1 MMNRIDK
8 TFQALKAEGK
18 KALITYMVAGDPG
31 LDQTVDLV
39 VAKATAGADVVELG
53 IPFSDPLADG
63 AVIQAAAQRSLDRG
77 TTTDGVFQAVK
88 KIRAQSQVPLVF
100 LVYFNTI
107 LAYGLEGFL
116 NQCREVGVDGLII
129 PDLPFEEKG
138 EIGLLMDDSVYL
150 ITLVAPTSNQRIQE
164 LVEDAKGFV
173 YCISTLGITGGGAG
187 FFSGLEE
194 FLARVKSETDTPI
207 ALGFGI
213 TKRDQVKPLLPMV
226 DGVIMGSKI
235 VDVIHQSQGDSDE
248 LDAFV
253 RSIKMEFE

>member
-1 MMNRIDK
+1 MNRIDK
-8 TFQALKAEGK
+8 TFQALQAEGK
-18 KALITYMVAGDPG
+18 KALITYMVAGDPS
-31 LDQTVDLV
+31 LEETVDLV
-39 VAKATAGADVVELG
+39 VAKAEAGADVVELG

-77 TTTDGVFQAVK
+77 TTTDGVFQVVRE
-88 KIRAQSQVPLVF
+88 IRVQSQVPLVF

-107 LAYGLEGFL
+107 LAYGPEAFL
-116 NQCREVGVDGLII
+116 KQCKDVGVDGLII
-129 PDLPFEEKG
+129 PDLPFEEKE
-138 EIGLLMDDSVYL
+138 EISLLMDDSVYL
-150 ITLVAPTSNQRIQE
+150 ITLVAPTSEQRIQE
-164 LVEDAKGFV
+164 LVREAKGFV
-173 YCISTLGITGGGAG
+173 YCISTLGITGGGTG

-194 FLARVKSETDTPI
+194 FLARVESQTETPI

-213 TKRDQVKPLLPMV
+213 TKRDQIKPLLPMV

-235 VDVIHQSQGDSDE
+235 VDVIHQCQGDPVE